1 MANNAVLKKIV
12 YRVELKFVS
21 PINVSSGHEGMTDSD
36 VIRDYDGKPFI
47 PGTSIAGALRDYVS
61 IKNLIFGSSEDDGK
75 MSSIIISDLEFNDDP
90 VINYRDS
97 VALNDDKTTI
107 EGAKFDFEALEGE
120 NTKGYFYME
129 LTIRDGDNQELYT
142 NTISEIISGIQR
154 HEIRL
159 GSNKTRGY
167 GVIEVI
173 KLQKK
178 EYTKDNYLDYAKAY
192 KSNTWPDIK
201 EESLDE
207 LILDSKW
214 VHIEVPLKQRG
225 GISIRKYL
233 IEKDSPDYESI
244 TDHGLPVIPG
254 TSFNGAIRHRVL
266 DILRSLDG
274 FDASDVINEMFGF
287 VNKDEAH
294 VSRIIIDE
302 TVINNAKPLKTV
314 RTSVSRFE
322 GAVKIGALYLE
333 KTYVDGDLVLR
344 IAVPKASEKDV
355 IDENWIIGFILLA
368 IKDIQNGFLAV
379 GGQTAIGRG
388 LFKANGKIKI
398 DGMEDREDEY
408 ISSSL
413 SLYKK
418 WRNYDHKN

>member
-1 MANNAVLKKIV
+1 MSDNAVLKKIV

-47 PGTSIAGALRDYVS
+47 PGTSIAGALRDYAS
-61 IKNLIFGSSEDDGK
+61 SDNLFGKNK

-129 LTIRDGDNQELYT
+129 LTIRNGDDQGLYAS
-142 NTISEIISGIQR
+142 TISEIISGIQR

-178 EYTKDNYLDYAKAY
+178 EYTKDNYLEYANAY
-192 KSNTWPDIK
+192 KANTWLDVK
-201 EESLDE
+201 EENLDE
-207 LILDSKW
+207 LVLDSKW

-233 IEKDSPDYESI
+233 IQKDSPDYESI

-266 DILRSLDG
+266 DILRSLDD
-274 FDASDVINEMFGF
+274 FDASDVINKMFGF
-287 VNKDEAH
+287 VKDNEAH

-302 TVINNAKPLKTV
+302 TVIEGGNKLVTV
-314 RTSVSRFE
+314 RNSVSRFE
-322 GAVKIGALYLE
+322 GATVNGALYKE
-333 KTYVDGDLVLR
+333 KTHVNGNLVLR
-344 IAVPKASEKDV
+344 LAIPKTNDTE
-355 IDENWIIGFILLA
+355 WIIGFVLLA
-368 IKDIQNGFLAV
+368 IKDLQNGFLAV

-388 LFKANGKIKI
+388 LFMADGKIKI
-398 DGMEDREDEY
+398 DGKEDREAEY

-413 SLYKK
+413 KAYKEVS
-418 WRNYDHKN
+418 YEY

>member
-1 MANNAVLKKIV
+1 MENRAILKKIV

-21 PINVSSGHEGMTDSD
+21 PVNVSSGHEGMTDSD
-36 VIRDYDGKPFI
+36 VIRDYEGKPFI
-47 PGTSIAGALRDYVS
+47 PGTSIAGALRDYASMKEDV
-61 IKNLIFGSSEDDGK
+61 FGSEK
-75 MSSIIISDLEFNDDP
+75 MSSLIISDLTFIKDP
-90 VINYRDS
+90 IINYRDS
-97 VALNDDKTTI
+97 VALDDNKTSI
-107 EGAKFDFEALEGE
+107 DGAKFDFEALEGE
-120 NTKGYFYME
+120 STNGYFYME
-129 LTIRDGDNQELYT
+129 LTLREDDDEASYLKT
-142 NTISEIISGIQR
+142 MDEIVSGIQH

-167 GVIEVI
+167 GIVEIS
-173 KLQKK
+173 KLQKRGFTK
-178 EYTKDNYLDYAKAY
+178 ENYLDYAGAY
-192 KSNTWPDIK
+192 KENNWGNI
-201 EESLDE
+201 EEENLDE
-207 LILDSKW
+207 LKQDSKW

-233 IEKDSPDYESI
+233 IQKGSPDYESI

-266 DILRSLDG
+266 DILRSLND
-274 FDASDVINEMFGF
+274 FDAKGTVDEMFGF
-287 VNKDEAH
+287 VKGNKAH
-294 VSRIIIDE
+294 VSRIVIDE

-322 GAVKIGALYLE
+322 SSVVDGALYSE
-333 KTYVDGDLVLR
+333 RTYVDGDLVLR
-344 IAVPKASEKDV
+344 MAVPNNET
-355 IDENWIIGFILLA
+355 WIIGFVLLA
-368 IKDIQNGFLAV
+368 IKDLQNGFLAV

-413 SLYKK
+413 KSYKEAS
-418 WRNYDHKN
+418 HEC